1 MVEEGLARATEGQ
14 AADDCPAT
22 GGGAAQYIN
31 NLVEPSAA
39 SAEEGEDK
47 RGGAGRGSSGAI

>member
-31 NLVEPSAA
+31 NLVKPSGA
-39 SAEEGEDK
+39 SAEEGKDK
-47 RGGAGRGSSGAI
+47 PGGARLGSSGAI

>member
-1 MVEEGLARATEGQ
+1 MVEKGLARATEWQ

-22 GGGAAQYIN
+22 GGGAAQYMN
-31 NLVEPSAA
+31 NIVEPSEA

-47 RGGAGRGSSGAI
+47 PGDARLGSSGAI